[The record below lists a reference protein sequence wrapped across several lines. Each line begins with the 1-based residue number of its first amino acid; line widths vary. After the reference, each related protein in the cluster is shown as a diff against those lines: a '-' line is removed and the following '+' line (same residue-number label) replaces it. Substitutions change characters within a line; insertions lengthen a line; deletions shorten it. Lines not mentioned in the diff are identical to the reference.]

1 MNAVFIG
8 ALFLFFGD
16 FGILSSS
23 NKLQILQS
31 HDFFVTFDLQMF
43 CVYEN

>member
-1 MNAVFIG
+1 MQ
-8 ALFLFFGD
+8 FLLVLCFFLLV
-16 FGILSSS
+16 ILVSLSSS

-31 HDFFVTFDLQMF
+31 HDFFVTSDLQLF